1 MNEMNEMS
9 YLPEL
14 EKIKQTVAKS
24 RRRRE
29 EMELAGL
36 ELESVIVMLEQE
48 NQKRRIKHLKRVL
61 QGEEAR

>member
-1 MNEMNEMS
+1 MNEMS

-14 EKIKQTVAKS
+14 DKIKQTVAKS

-61 QGEEAR
+61 QGEEAK

>member
-1 MNEMNEMS
+1 MNEMS

-61 QGEEAR
+61 QGE

>member
-1 MNEMNEMS
+1 MKEMS

-29 EMELAGL
+29 EIELAGF

>member
-1 MNEMNEMS
+1 MNEMS
-9 YLPEL
+9 YIPEL

-36 ELESVIVMLEQE
+36 ELESVIVMLERE
-48 NQKRRIKHLKRVL
+48 NQKRRIQHLKRVL
-61 QGEEAR
+61 QGE